1 MSVDVSP
8 HGALT
13 PKQQKALAALLT
25 EPTILAA
32 ADKVGVNERTLHRW
46 LEERAFET
54 AYRTARRE
62 AVTQAIARLQQ
73 VSTHAVTVLVN
84 VMVSKDTPP
93 ATRAAAAKTVLETA
107 IKAVELEDLAAR
119 IEALEHAIG
128 GRR

>member
-1 MSVDVSP
+1 MSVDVSQ

-32 ADKVGVNERTLHRW
+32 AAKVGVNERTLHRW
-46 LEERAFET
+46 LEEPAFAV

-62 AVTQAIARLQQ
+62 AVRQAVARLQQ
-73 VSTHAVTVLVN
+73 VSTHAVTVLVT
-84 VMVSKDTPP
+84 VMASKDTPP
-93 ATRAAAAKTVLETA
+93 ATRVAAAKTVLETA

-119 IEALEHAIG
+119 IEALEQSFG
-128 GRR
+128 GQR